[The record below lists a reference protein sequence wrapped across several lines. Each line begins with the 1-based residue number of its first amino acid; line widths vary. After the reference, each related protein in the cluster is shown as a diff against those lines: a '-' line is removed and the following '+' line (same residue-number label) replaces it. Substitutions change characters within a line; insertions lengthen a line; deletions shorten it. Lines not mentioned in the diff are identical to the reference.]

1 MNDNPSALATPEQ
14 LRANRR
20 LGLLLGALV
29 VTVVLT
35 FIAVFTAH
43 GLPEDP
49 GVWRRLQLERSS
61 SAATLPKDTVGV
73 APAAPILSP
82 TRATPASQGIQQ

>member
-1 MNDNPSALATPEQ
+1 MSDDPSALATPEQ

-29 VTVVLT
+29 VAVVLT
-35 FIAVFTAH
+35 FIALFTNR

-61 SAATLPKDTVGV
+61 SSATLPQDTVGV
-73 APAAPILSP
+73 APTIPILSP
-82 TRATPASQGIQQ
+82 TPATPASQGIQQ